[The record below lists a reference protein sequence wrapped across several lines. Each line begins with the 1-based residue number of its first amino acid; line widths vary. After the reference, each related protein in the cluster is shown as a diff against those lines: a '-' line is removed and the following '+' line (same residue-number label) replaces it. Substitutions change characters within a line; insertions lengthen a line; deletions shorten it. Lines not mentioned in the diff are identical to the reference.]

1 MDYIKIIVTE
11 LKLHP
16 WQVENTVRLLDDDN
30 TIPFIARYR
39 KEATGELD
47 EEQLRAI
54 EERLKYLRNLEARQE
69 EVLHAIEEQGKL
81 TPELAAAIRAATKL
95 QEVEDLYRPYKQ
107 KKRTRAM
114 IAKERGLEPLA
125 DLIWNQQVETGQI
138 EDWAAAYVDSEK
150 GVANS
155 AEALAGARDII
166 AEKLSD
172 DPDYRKAL
180 REFIW
185 GEALITSEAK
195 AAKAEGKKAATAAE
209 LDEYRMYAEFKEP
222 LKKIPPHRILA
233 LNRGEKEEALKVN
246 LDAEH
251 ETALLKL
258 NHLIIT
264 NPKSLFT
271 SDLEA
276 AISDGYK
283 RLLFPSLERELR
295 TAVTETAE
303 EHAIKMFGLNLRHLI
318 LQPPV
323 NGLRVMGLDPGYRTG
338 CKVAV
343 VDETGKLLETGTI
356 YPHPP
361 VNQWEDTLA
370 ILEKLVTKHR
380 VTLISIG
387 NGTASRET
395 ETLVAELIHRL
406 GAAKTA
412 YCIVSEAGASV
423 YSASKLA
430 KEEFPDLDVS
440 IRGAVSIARRIQDPL
455 AELVKI
461 DPKSIGVG
469 LYQHDVDQKK
479 LGDTLGGVVESC
491 VNYVGVDLNTASP
504 SLLQYVAGLQPAV
517 AKNVV
522 AFREENGKFKNRKQ
536 LLKVKRLGEGAFIQ
550 AAGFLK
556 IGDGDEPLD
565 ATAVHPE
572 SYAIARNLL
581 TKLGF
586 APEDI
591 LHKERLAL
599 LKQKLQEVNVAQ
611 TAAELEVGKPTLKD
625 IIDALAKPG
634 RDPRE
639 DLPKPI
645 FRNDV
650 LAMEDLKPGMVLTGT
665 VRNVID
671 FGAFVDI
678 GVKQDGLVHISEL
691 SDKFVKN
698 PNEVVAVGDIV
709 EVRVKEIDL
718 ARKRIALSM
727 KKEAGNEPIL
737 ARTGGEHAPKPAA
750 AQPGKKPVNR
760 PAPAKPAAE
769 PQLANPSLRDSLLKA
784 GFKFNK

>member
-1 MDYIKIIVTE
+1 MDLIKVIALE
-11 LKLHP
+11 LKISP
-16 WQVENTVRLLDDDN
+16 RQIESTVKLLDDGN

-47 EEQLRAI
+47 EEKLRDI
-54 EERLKYLRNLEARQE
+54 EERLKYLRNLEARKE
-69 EVLHAIEEQGKL
+69 EVLKSIEEQGKL
-81 TPELAAAIRAATKL
+81 TPELAQAILEATKL

-125 DLIWNQQVETGQI
+125 DLIWSQQLESGSI
-138 EDWAAAYVDSEK
+138 EELAAPFIDPEK
-150 GVANS
+150 GVEDTA
-155 AEALAGARDII
+155 AALAGARDII
-166 AEKLSD
+166 AEKVSD
-172 DPDYRKAL
+172 DPDYRKVL
-180 REFIW
+180 REYFWEQAII
-185 GEALITSEAK
+185 ASEAK
-195 AAKAEGKKAATAAE
+195 EAKKGNKKDAEEAE
-209 LDEYRMYAEFKEP
+209 LDEYRMYADYKEP

-233 LNRGEKEEALKVN
+233 LNRGEKEEALKVT
-246 LDAEH
+246 LEAEH
-251 ETALLKL
+251 ELALTKL
-258 NHLIIT
+258 QHMIVT

-271 SDLEA
+271 AELEE

-295 TAVTETAE
+295 TAITETAE
-303 EHAIKMFGLNLRHLI
+303 EHAIKMFGLNLRNLI

-343 VDETGKLLETGTI
+343 VDETGKLLDTATI

-361 VNQWEDTLA
+361 VNKWEETLE
-370 ILEKLVTKHR
+370 ILGKLVEKHKIS
-380 VTLISIG
+380 LISIG

-395 ETLVAELIHRL
+395 ETLAAELIHTL
-406 GAAKTA
+406 GAKKTA

-479 LGDTLGGVVESC
+479 LGETLGGVVESC

-504 SLLQYVAGLQPAV
+504 ALLQYVAGLQPAV
-517 AKNVV
+517 AKNII
-522 AFREENGKFKNRKQ
+522 AFRDENGKFKSRSQ
-536 LLKVKRLGEGAFIQ
+536 LKKVKRLGDQAFVQ

-556 IGDGDEPLD
+556 ITDGEEPLD

-572 SYAIARNLL
+572 SYEIARNLL
-581 TKLGF
+581 KKLGF
-586 APEDI
+586 TPEDI
-591 LHKERLAL
+591 LNKDQLAL
-599 LKQKLQEVNVAQ
+599 VKLKLQEVNIDK
-611 TAAELEVGKPTLKD
+611 TADELGVGKPTLKD

-650 LAMEDLKPGMVLTGT
+650 LKMEDLKPGMMLTGT

-671 FGAFVDI
+671 FGAFIDI
-678 GVKQDGLVHISEL
+678 GVKQDGLVHVSEL

-698 PNEVVAVGDIV
+698 PTDVVAVGDIV

-718 ARKRIALSM
+718 VRKRIALSM
-727 KKEAGNEPIL
+727 KKEVSGD
-737 ARTGGEHAPKPAA
+737 APHPQRPDSGRVEA
-750 AQPGKKPVNR
+750 KKPLER
-760 PAPAKPAAE
+760 SSSPKKPLQE
-769 PQLANPSLRDSLLKA
+769 NKDITTNSLRDSFLKA
-784 GFKFNK
+784 GFKVK